1 MTVLPLVL
9 ALTVGA
15 KYFDSDPRYYS
26 SGAMPV
32 PLAEGSTVTCELCYS
47 PSALEFV
54 FRGPGKPA
62 GRFVLQVRPGARNC
76 AVPLAPFAY
85 EIENREGG
93 AVTDLLAPTAH
104 SRRTPHF
111 AATVETKM
119 NRTGKGWETL
129 VSLPFRGRLKWWPVQ
144 EGAKRPP
151 SWYAAVRYVDGG
163 GKPVDWGT
171 VDDPLQITWGRMPPF
186 KAARDGL
193 FKDHELVE
201 AYRDMHAK
209 YCDIYDYSQKE
220 RWIGYLD
227 PGVET
232 FAWRQAD
239 SEKLF
244 FDTYAAAIANEF
256 NEALKLLEYGL
267 DPENKRYRTVPP
279 KSLKLADPAKER
291 LFGMIDDFNYA
302 SDSFTA
308 SRLRYLND
316 RFMGRKMA
324 AAQPVKPKKPVSAAS
339 KLKAPDASVEEGSIS
354 LDDDELQF

>member
-15 KYFDSDPRYYS
+15 KYFEPDSRGRS
-26 SGAMPV
+26 SGATPM
-32 PLAEGSTVTCELCYS
+32 PLAEGSAVTCGLCYS

-54 FRGPGKPA
+54 FRGPGEPA

-76 AVPLAPFAY
+76 AVPTAPFAY
-85 EIENREGG
+85 EIENAVGG
-93 AVTDLLAPTAH
+93 VVTDLLAPTAH
-104 SRRTPHF
+104 SRLTPHF
-111 AATVETKM
+111 AATVETKK
-119 NRTGKGWETL
+119 NRTGNGWETL
-129 VSLPFRGRLKWWPVQ
+129 VSLPFRGRLKWWPMQ
-144 EGAKRPP
+144 ESVKRPP
-151 SWYAAVRYVDGG
+151 SWYATVRYVDGG
-163 GKPVDWGT
+163 GKAVDWGT
-171 VDDPLQITWGRMPPF
+171 ADDPLQIAWGRVPPF
-186 KAARDGL
+186 KTARDGL

-209 YCDIYDYSQKE
+209 SCDICACSQEEK
-220 RWIGYLD
+220 WIGYLD

-256 NEALKLLEYGL
+256 DEALKLLEYGL
-267 DPENKRYRTVPP
+267 DPESKDRTIPP

-302 SDSFTA
+302 SDNFTA
-308 SRLRYLND
+308 ARFKYLND

-324 AAQPVKPKKPVSAAS
+324 AVQPVKPKKPASEAS

>member
-1 MTVLPLVL
+1 MTVLPVLL

-15 KYFDSDPRYYS
+15 KYYESDPRAYA
-26 SGAMPV
+26 SGAKPETI
-32 PLAEGSTVTCELCYS
+32 AEGVTCELCYS
-47 PSALEFV
+47 ASELEFV
-54 FRGPGKPA
+54 FRGPGEPA
-62 GRFVLQVRPGARNC
+62 GSFVLQVRPGARNC
-76 AVPLAPFAY
+76 STPVAPFA
-85 EIENREGG
+85 IGVENRAGG

-104 SRRTPHF
+104 SRLTPHF
-111 AATVETKM
+111 AARVETKSSAS
-119 NRTGKGWETL
+119 GKGWETL
-129 VSLPFRGRLKWWPVQ
+129 VALPFRGRLKWWPIPD
-144 EGAKRPP
+144 GAKRPP
-151 SWYAAVRYVDGG
+151 AWYAAVRYTDGA
-163 GKPVDWGT
+163 GKSADWGT
-171 VDDPLQITWGRMPPF
+171 ADDPIQIAWGRTPSF

-201 AYRDMHAK
+201 AYREMRAK
-209 YCDIYDYSQKE
+209 YCDIYDFSQKE
-220 RWIGYLD
+220 KWIGYLD

-232 FAWRQAD
+232 FVWRQAD

-256 NEALKLLEYGL
+256 DEALKLLEYGM
-267 DPENKRYRTVPP
+267 DQESRRRTIPP

-302 SDSFTA
+302 SESFTA

-324 AAQPVKPKKPVSAAS
+324 SAQPVKPKKPASAAS
-339 KLKAPDASVEEGSIS
+339 KLKAPDASVEEGTIS

>member
-1 MTVLPLVL
+1 MTVLPLAL

-26 SGAMPV
+26 SGAKPE
-32 PLAEGSTVTCELCYS
+32 PIAEGSAVTCELCYS
-47 PSALEFV
+47 ASALEFV
-54 FRGPGKPA
+54 FRGPGKPE

-76 AVPLAPFAY
+76 AVPVSPFAY
-85 EIENREGG
+85 EIENWEKG

-104 SRRTPHF
+104 SRLTPHF

-119 NRTGKGWETL
+119 ARSGKGWETL

-144 EGAKRPP
+144 EGAKRP
-151 SWYAAVRYVDGG
+151 SIWHATVRYVDGG
-163 GKPVDWGT
+163 GKAVDWGT
-171 VDDPLQITWGRMPPF
+171 ADDPLQITWGRMPPF

-193 FKDHELVE
+193 FKDKDLVE

-209 YCDIYDYSQKE
+209 YCDIYDYSQEEK
-220 RWIGYLD
+220 WIGYLN

-256 NEALKLLEYGL
+256 DEALKLLEYGMDAKL
-267 DPENKRYRTVPP
+267 KRRAIPP
-279 KSLKLADPAKER
+279 KSLKLAEPAKAR
-291 LFGMIDDFNYA
+291 LFRLIDDLNSA
-302 SDSFTA
+302 SDSFTS

-354 LDDDELQF
+354 LDDDELLF

>member
-26 SGAMPV
+26 SGAKPE
-32 PLAEGSTVTCELCYS
+32 PIAEGSAVTCELCYS
-47 PSALEFV
+47 ASALEFV
-54 FRGPGKPA
+54 FRGPGKPE

-76 AVPLAPFAY
+76 AVPVSPFAY
-85 EIENREGG
+85 EIENREKG

-104 SRRTPHF
+104 SRLTPHF

-119 NRTGKGWETL
+119 ARSGKGWETL

-151 SWYAAVRYVDGG
+151 SWYATVRYVDGG
-163 GKPVDWGT
+163 GKAVDWGT
-171 VDDPLQITWGRMPPF
+171 ADDPLQITWGRVPPF

-193 FKDHELVE
+193 FKDRDLVE

-220 RWIGYLD
+220 KWIGYLD

-232 FAWRQAD
+232 FVWRQAD

-267 DPENKRYRTVPP
+267 DKEGKYRTVPP
-279 KSLKLADPAKER
+279 KSLKLAEPAKAR

-308 SRLRYLND
+308 ARLKYLND

-324 AAQPVKPKKPVSAAS
+324 AAQPVKPKKPASAAS
-339 KLKAPDASVEEGSIS
+339 KLKAPDASVEEGTIS